1 MNDLQKTCQEYL
13 DIFENIPDGLFMI
26 DQNGTVLHVN
36 KSYEAILGESRK
48 NILGRPIKDLSSLTQ
63 LPVIGQLVLESKKAI
78 TIDQVMLRT
87 NKTVLVSGTPI
98 LDTKGNVKNVIGIV
112 RDISVL
118 ASLRQKL
125 NDIEYDNE
133 KYLVALNHLRNEL
146 DDKERVTLIAQ
157 DPRMQEVL
165 NLVERIAVI
174 EETILIT
181 GETGTGKEEIAR
193 KIYSQSRRSHMP
205 FIKVN
210 CGAIPENLIESEL
223 FGYEHGAFTGARKG
237 GHPGLFEA
245 ADKGT
250 LFLDE
255 IGELPL
261 NLQVKL
267 LRVIQE
273 QEITRIGGTKPIK
286 VNVRLIC
293 ATNRDLREMVK
304 ANLFREDLYYRLN
317 VIPLHLP
324 PLRDRKKDIRPLADF
339 FLRRICSKYD
349 MKKCFDE
356 DAYNVFLSY
365 PWPGNIRELRN
376 IVERTAIMS
385 QHPVI
390 SEGRVRRE
398 LHHYSSTGYDT
409 SMKETIASSESD
421 TTNTITADT
430 LQYTPDF
437 SSSVNLKEIIE
448 SIEARYIINAYD
460 SCQSIRKAARLLSM
474 DPATYLRKYR
484 KYTDS

>member
-1 MNDLQKTCQEYL
+1 M
-13 DIFENIPDGLFMI
+13 
-26 DQNGTVLHVN
+26 QN
-36 KSYEAILGESRK
+36 
-48 NILGRPIKDLSSLTQ
+48 KDLCSRLLQVRLVGIKFSGATDLGQTDSSTF
-63 LPVIGQLVLESKKAI
+63 I
-78 TIDQVMLRT
+78 LRVC
-87 NKTVLVSGTPI
+87 NINGDRYVVSNDVPYC
-98 LDTKGNVKNVIGIV
+98 
-112 RDISVL
+112 R
-118 ASLRQKL
+118 LRIWDWAKSRNLRVYSL
-125 NDIEYDNE
+125 ND
-133 KYLVALNHLRNEL
+133 K
-146 DDKERVTLIAQ
+146 K
-157 DPRMQEVL
+157 M
-165 NLVERIAVI
+165 
-174 EETILIT
+174 
-181 GETGTGKEEIAR
+181 
-193 KIYSQSRRSHMP
+193 
-205 FIKVN
+205 
-210 CGAIPENLIESEL
+210 
-223 FGYEHGAFTGARKG
+223 
-237 GHPGLFEA
+237 
-245 ADKGT
+245 
-250 LFLDE
+250 
-255 IGELPL
+255 
-261 NLQVKL
+261 
-267 LRVIQE
+267 
-273 QEITRIGGTKPIK
+273 
-286 VNVRLIC
+286 
-293 ATNRDLREMVK
+293 
-304 ANLFREDLYYRLN
+304 LN

-324 PLRDRKKDIRPLADF
+324 PLRDRKKDIRPLVDF

-356 DAYNVFLSY
+356 DAYNVFISY